1 MRHQKQ
7 SVKLGRSPSHRK
19 ALLSA
24 LVCNL
29 IKRRR
34 ITTTVQKAKLAR
46 IEAEKLVTLARKESA
61 SGNKTPHYRRLVAS
75 RLRQPDAVSLLFSE
89 IVPLC
94 EGRAG
99 GYTRILKLGR
109 RRSDGSEMA
118 ILEWA
123 GAAVA
128 TATGAEAGGTDS

>member
-19 ALLSA
+19 ALLSS

-46 IEAEKLVTLARKESA
+46 IEAEKMVTLARKGTLHA
-61 SGNKTPHYRRLVAS
+61 RRLAAS
-75 RLRQPDAVSLLFSE
+75 RLRQPDAVSLLFSD

-94 EGRAG
+94 EGRPG

-109 RRSDGSEMA
+109 RRSDGAEMA

-123 GAAVA
+123 GAVVA
-128 TATGAEAGGTDS
+128 ATEEDAD

>member
-19 ALLSA
+19 ALLSS

-34 ITTTVQKAKLAR
+34 VKTTVQKAKLAR
-46 IEAEKLVTLARKESA
+46 MEAEKLVTLARKGTLHA
-61 SGNKTPHYRRLVAS
+61 RRLVAA
-75 RLRQPDAVSLLFSE
+75 RLRQPDAVSLLFSD

-94 EGRAG
+94 EGRPG
-99 GYTRILKLGR
+99 GYTRVLKLGR
-109 RRSDGSEMA
+109 RRSDGAEMA
-118 ILEWA
+118 ILEWV
-123 GAAVA
+123 GAAVVA
-128 TATGAEAGGTDS
+128 PAEEDAAEEA

>member
-1 MRHQKQ
+1 MRHKKQ

-19 ALLSA
+19 ALLSS

-34 ITTTVQKAKLAR
+34 VTTTVQKAKLAR
-46 IEAEKLVTLARKESA
+46 IEAEKLVTLARKGTLHA
-61 SGNKTPHYRRLVAS
+61 RRLAAA
-75 RLRQPDAVSLLFSE
+75 RLRQPDAVALLFSD

-94 EGRAG
+94 EGRPG

-109 RRSDGSEMA
+109 RRSDGAEMA
-118 ILEWA
+118 ILEWV

-128 TATGAEAGGTDS
+128 ATDEAAEETK

>member
-1 MRHQKQ
+1 MRHQKR
-7 SVKLGRSPSHRK
+7 STKLGRSPSHRK
-19 ALLSA
+19 AMLSS
-24 LVCNL
+24 LVSNL

-46 IEAEKLVTLARKESA
+46 IEAEKLVTLARKGTLHA
-61 SGNKTPHYRRLVAS
+61 RRLAAA
-75 RLRQPDAVSLLFSE
+75 RLRQPDAVALLFSE

-94 EGRAG
+94 EGRPG

-118 ILEWA
+118 ILEWV
-123 GAAVA
+123 GAPA
-128 TATGAEAGGTDS
+128 TVSEETSEESK